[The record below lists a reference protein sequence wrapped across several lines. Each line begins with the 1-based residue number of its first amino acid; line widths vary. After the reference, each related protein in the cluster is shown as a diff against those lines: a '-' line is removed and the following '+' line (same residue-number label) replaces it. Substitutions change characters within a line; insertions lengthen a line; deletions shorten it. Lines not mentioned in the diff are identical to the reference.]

1 MVIEDYPLL
10 QLTNPH
16 SYRLPKVKASDTVKS
31 NADAV
36 EAFQFLKYGIKI
48 TQPEGK
54 LYDLVFDMLE

>member
-1 MVIEDYPLL
+1 MVVEDYPLL
-10 QLTNPH
+10 QLTNTH
-16 SYRLPKVKASDTVKS
+16 SFRLPKGSDTVKS